1 KRTERAGDGG
11 VSPLPRSGAD
21 RKQRAGRGDEA
32 TARPGNAMGPF
43 LPPAVPSPRRPVADS
58 APSPKETA
66 RDPRRRAAGAG
77 REARRRPDPH
87 PREEHRREAR
97 RMEPPVEEPSL
108 AIPEPHFPP
117 PAVVDPAAVTGL
129 TARNLSPDTAEI
141 RLQAGRRLEYR
152 VLRLEQPARYVVDLP
167 GGRDGLFCSPLVEGE
182 GLLGHRDVRTGQVTE
197 DPPRFRLV
205 GPLPERARAEART
218 GESGGR

>member
-21 RKQRAGRGDEA
+21 RKQGAGRGDEA
-32 TARPGNAMGPF
+32 AARPGNAMGPF
-43 LPPAVPSPRRPVADS
+43 LPPAVPSPRRPGADS

-66 RDPRRRAAGAG
+66 RDQRRRAAGAG

-108 AIPEPHFPP
+108 AIPGPHFPP
-117 PAVVDPAAVTGL
+117 PAGRGPAAGTGL
-129 TARNLSPDTAEI
+129 
-141 RLQAGRRLEYR
+141 RRRELP
-152 VLRLEQPARYVVDLP
+152 PA
-167 GGRDGLFCSPLVEGE
+167 
-182 GLLGHRDVRTGQVTE
+182 T
-197 DPPRFRLV
+197 
-205 GPLPERARAEART
+205 
-218 GESGGR
+218 